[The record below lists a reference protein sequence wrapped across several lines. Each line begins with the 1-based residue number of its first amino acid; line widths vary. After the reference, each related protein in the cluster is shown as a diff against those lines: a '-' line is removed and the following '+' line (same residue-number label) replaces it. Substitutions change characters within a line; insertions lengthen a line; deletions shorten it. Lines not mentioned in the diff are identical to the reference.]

1 MSAVPVIDISRGRA
15 EVAAAVARAVEEIG
29 FLVVAGHGVPQA
41 TIDAIRTAAR
51 ELFARSEAEKN
62 AFADRA
68 GTLNRG
74 YTAFRS
80 EFNGSTRTNRAP
92 ADLREGFIFG
102 PFDLPDDPYYTAS
115 EAGFAYQDNIW
126 PRGAAGTVGA
136 FTAYYRALE
145 ALNVELL
152 GIFADALGL
161 QRGFFL
167 DKFDRHAS
175 TVRVLHYPTQ
185 SEPPE
190 DGQLRCGAHTDFGSH
205 TILLADDSP
214 GGLQV
219 RGRAGG
225 WIDVIP
231 PADSF
236 IVNIGDLMMT
246 WTNDRWLS
254 NLHRVANP
262 PPGTERGSGRL
273 SIAFFGASQLRRAHR
288 MHRDLQA
295 PRGGRVAPSR
305 PGRRL
310 PPPPGDDDHRGGRLT
325 AVLRYTASRLLGMR
339 RKKEIVPHPE

>member
-1 MSAVPVIDISRGRA
+1 MSGVPVIDISRGRS
-15 EVAAAVARAVEEIG
+15 EVARAVARAVEEIG
-29 FLVVAGHGVPQA
+29 FLVVAGHAVPAA
-41 TIDAIRTAAR
+41 TIEAIRAAAR
-51 ELFARSEAEKN
+51 KMFSWPEPEKT
-62 AFADRA
+62 AFSDGA

-74 YTAFRS
+74 YTPFRS
-80 EFNGSTRTNRAP
+80 EFNGSTRTDRAP

-102 PFDLPDDPYYTAS
+102 PFDLPDDPYYTAA

-126 PRGAAGTVGA
+126 PAGADDTVAA
-136 FTAYYRALE
+136 FKAYYRALE
-145 ALNVELL
+145 ALNVQLL
-152 GIFADALGL
+152 GIFADSLGL
-161 QRGFFL
+161 REGFFL

-175 TVRVLHYPTQ
+175 TVRVLHYPAQ

-190 DGQLRCGAHTDFGSH
+190 EGQLRCGAHTDFGSH

-219 RGRAGG
+219 RGRNGG

-262 PPGTERGSGRL
+262 PAGAGTGRL
-273 SIAFFGASQLRRAHR
+273 SIAFFAHPN
-288 MHRDLQA
+288 HDA
-295 PRGGRVAPSR
+295 TIECIETCKR
-305 PGRRL
+305 PGEAALHPPVRAGEYRR
-310 PPPPGDDDHRGGRLT
+310 RQVTTIT
-325 AVLRYTASRLLGMR
+325 AGV
-339 RKKEIVPHPE
+339 V